1 MSTDALKELW
11 PEFNGVIGAHLNNA
25 KPMILIGQDNWSLAE
40 RRKVTAEWN
49 GAVATR
55 TPLGWVV
62 HGNVPPQVGSRDHS
76 VLLCCSVDEATRMED
91 LHSLVKE
98 HFKTENFGVLP
109 TALPRSKNDK
119 RAQEILESTSRR
131 IGEAW
136 EVGLLWKSDDI
147 ELPQSRAVAEKRLRL
162 MERKMDREPE
172 FKKNYEAKIQEY
184 IEKSYARKLTKS
196 EAAEVTKRTWYLP
209 HFGVWNSNKPDK
221 MRLVFDAASKSGG
234 MSLNDCLLTGPDL
247 YNPLQSVLWKFREQ
261 KVAIGADIR
270 DMFHRVKIKEEDQ
283 GPVSPRAFYHLP
295 CNLLENGEKSRFTK
309 TPVNGKRLKV

>member
-1 MSTDALKELW
+1 
-11 PEFNGVIGAHLNNA
+11 
-25 KPMILIGQDNWSLAE
+25 
-40 RRKVTAEWN
+40 
-49 GAVATR
+49 
-55 TPLGWVV
+55 
-62 HGNVPPQVGSRDHS
+62 
-76 VLLCCSVDEATRMED
+76 
-91 LHSLVKE
+91 
-98 HFKTENFGVLP
+98 
-109 TALPRSKNDK
+109 
-119 RAQEILESTSRR
+119 
-131 IGEAW
+131 
-136 EVGLLWKSDDI
+136 
-147 ELPQSRAVAEKRLRL
+147 
-162 MERKMDREPE
+162 MERKMDRGPE